1 MARLKRIAGT
11 GVAAVAL
18 AFAAAGTAHA
28 GGPYVSHGEPLRAQ
42 GGPYA
47 THGVVFSAQ
56 GGPYTSHDEPLG
68 ERGDAYVVRGPRVG
82 D

>member
-1 MARLKRIAGT
+1 MKRIAGT

-28 GGPYVSHGEPLRAQ
+28 GGPYVSHGEPLR
-42 GGPYA
+42 
-47 THGVVFSAQ
+47 VQ
-56 GGPYTSHDEPLG
+56 GGPYTSHGTSCRRRAVRTPRTTSRWA
-68 ERGDAYVVRGPRVG
+68 RGDAYVVQGPFIG